1 LYSSGLSELALEFT
15 TKQSAFIHDLCRLAK
30 FWNRTILFDQ
40 YLSGRSSIIEYLAI
54 KAGQEEEQASIND
67 KLSTLRA
74 FRRFLEYFTRDRP
87 IGIVF
92 YDFYDKTRV
101 SIDKKPYLIDPSN
114 PYNNLLAYIP
124 SHFLPTLAMCSRET
138 LNRLDQC
145 EKNFDTECEKLFD
158 PQPNLQKLFK
168 PHINVN
174 SITSMISSSS
184 NCKEQS
190 PRRSDCRKSK
200 RGS

>member
-1 LYSSGLSELALEFT
+1 
-15 TKQSAFIHDLCRLAK
+15 
-30 FWNRTILFDQ
+30 
-40 YLSGRSSIIEYLAI
+40 
-54 KAGQEEEQASIND
+54 
-67 KLSTLRA
+67 
-74 FRRFLEYFTRDRP
+74 
-87 IGIVF
+87 VF
-92 YDFYDKTRV
+92 YDFYDKTRI

-114 PYNNLLAYIP
+114 PYNNLLADIP

-158 PQPNLQKLFK
+158 PQPNLQKLFE

-190 PRRSDCRKSK
+190 PRLIVRREKFDSKTLDKMKQSMGYVLTYLTNMYKNMIEEKEEVIAEKVKEAAKRFVNRSFYENNYQWIPTTQKHEDRDVTFILPINTKKQYAVYISMIQ
-200 RGS
+200 